1 VKNGLCNT
9 QKLQEEL
16 MEKLIDVTL
25 NVHLGRMETL
35 VAIGVVHVL
44 TQKDVSL
51 VTSTIRLVTRI
62 RE

>member
-44 TQKDVSL
+44 TQKDVSH